1 VTLLGAAFLHL
12 QEKGEFEKIGTKLW
26 NLRKGA
32 AASNENEEYLLIK

>member
-1 VTLLGAAFLHL
+1 MTLLGAAFLHL
-12 QEKGEFEKIGTKLW
+12 KEKGEFEKIGAKLW